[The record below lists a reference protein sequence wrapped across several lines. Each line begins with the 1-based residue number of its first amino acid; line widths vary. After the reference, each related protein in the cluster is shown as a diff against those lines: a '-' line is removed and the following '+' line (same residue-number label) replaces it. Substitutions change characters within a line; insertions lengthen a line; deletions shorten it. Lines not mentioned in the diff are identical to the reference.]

1 MDEIYL
7 PLGLPKDP
15 MVTDDRPKPEAPS
28 FMDDPRPAEVL
39 ENVTGMQRHKG
50 YWRRTFID
58 PVSTVIERFLFAA
71 RSIS

>member
-7 PLGLPKDP
+7 PEGFPKGP
-15 MVTDDRPKPEAPS
+15 MVTDDRPKPETPA
-28 FMDDPRPAEVL
+28 FMDDPRPTEVL
-39 ENVTGMQRHKG
+39 ENITGVQRHKG

-58 PVSTVIERFLFAA
+58 PVSSVIERFLLGA